1 MANDLYTLGHS
12 RHSIARFIELLQA
25 HAVACVADAR
35 GRPFSRFNPQ
45 FNRERLRAALADAGI
60 GYAWLG
66 DRLAGKPVP
75 PQFQRPDGA
84 VDWAGLA
91 QSGPFL
97 DGIAELAT
105 LARAAP
111 TAMICAEENPRH
123 CHRRFLLTPPMETA
137 GFRVLHIRGDGR
149 LEAESELRTES
160 APLFER

>member
-12 RHSIARFIELLQA
+12 RHPIARFVELLRA
-25 HAVACVADAR
+25 HEVACVADAR
-35 GRPFSRFNPQ
+35 GKPFSRFNPQ

-75 PQFQRPDGA
+75 PPFQRPDGS
-84 VDWAGLA
+84 VDWSGVAR
-91 QSGPFL
+91 SGPFL
-97 DGIAELAT
+97 DGIAELAA
-105 LARAAP
+105 LARSAP

-123 CHRRFLLTPPMETA
+123 CHRRFLLTPPMEAA

-149 LEAESELRTES
+149 LEAESDLRTEA

>member
-12 RHSIARFIELLQA
+12 RHPIGRFIELLQA
-25 HAVACVADAR
+25 NAVACVADTR

-75 PQFQRPDGA
+75 PAFQRSDGS

-97 DGIAELAT
+97 DGVADLAA
-105 LARAAP
+105 LARKAP
-111 TAMICAEENPRH
+111 TAMICAEEDPRR
-123 CHRRFLLTPPMETA
+123 CHRRFLLTPPMEAA

-149 LEAESELRTES
+149 IEPETALRAEGL
-160 APLFER
+160 PLFEA